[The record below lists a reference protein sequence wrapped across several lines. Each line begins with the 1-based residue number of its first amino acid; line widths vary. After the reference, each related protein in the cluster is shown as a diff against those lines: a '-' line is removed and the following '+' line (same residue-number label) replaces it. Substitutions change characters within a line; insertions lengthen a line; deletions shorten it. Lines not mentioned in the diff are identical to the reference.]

1 MKYLPWILAVIAI
14 WLIAAPFVLGY
25 AMTEPAMHNDV
36 AVGVVILLGS
46 LVWGFSELR
55 RYGLSSDTQ
64 AQRR

>member
-1 MKYLPWILAVIAI
+1 MDSGYHRDLAHRGT
-14 WLIAAPFVLGY
+14 LRLGY